1 MHTAEQAEKA
11 EGSNCLMEIKTAGSS
26 SCCSFK
32 EKKSIKIWLKAVH
45 PHSLEGVFQEGVTS
59 WWNR

>member
-32 EKKSIKIWLKAVH
+32 EKKSIKKYD
-45 PHSLEGVFQEGVTS
+45 
-59 WWNR
+59 